1 MKKFKTVI
9 ENIKNRAV
17 ATVCDAK
24 AAVETVAGTKDG
36 EFFIDKGV
44 AIIIVLAVGVI
55 VLGLLLTAWQDT
67 IMPNL
72 GTKITEMFAAS

>member
-9 ENIKNRAV
+9 ENIRNKAV

-24 AAVETVAGTKDG
+24 AAVETAVQTKDG

-55 VLGLLLTAWQDT
+55 VLGLLLTAWRTT

-72 GTKITEMFAAS
+72 ATKIAEMFAAS

>member
-55 VLGLLLTAWQDT
+55 VLGLLLTAWRTT

-72 GTKITEMFAAS
+72 ATKIAEMFAAS

>member
-1 MKKFKTVI
+1 MKK
-9 ENIKNRAV
+9 IKNLISKIKTKAV

-24 AAVETVAGTKDG
+24 AAVETAVQTKDG

-55 VLGLLLTAWQDT
+55 VLGLLLTAWRTT

-72 GTKITEMFAAS
+72 ATKIAEMFAAS

>member
-1 MKKFKTVI
+1 MKKIKTFI
-9 ENIKNRAV
+9 ENLRNKAV

-24 AAVETVAGTKDG
+24 AAVETAAQTKDG

-55 VLGLLLTAWQDT
+55 VLGLLLTAWKDT
-67 IMPNL
+67 IMPNI

>member
-1 MKKFKTVI
+1 MKKIKTFI
-9 ENIKNRAV
+9 ENLRNKAV

-24 AAVETVAGTKDG
+24 AAVDTAVQTKDG

-55 VLGLLLTAWQDT
+55 VLGLLLNAWKTT
-67 IMPNL
+67 IMPNVS
-72 GTKITEMFAAS
+72 TKITEMFAAS

>member
-9 ENIKNRAV
+9 ENIRNKAV

-24 AAVETVAGTKDG
+24 AAVETAVQTKDG